1 MLVTR
6 FLGPQILRCV
16 SSKIS
21 VEDFEGHDRTPVD
34 EMAKTKV
41 NRRRYYEKLA
51 SSRFGLSLPGLGYDT
66 FRFDELFLQCLIY
79 YLTAV

>member
-1 MLVTR
+1 MTICS

-21 VEDFEGHDRTPVD
+21 VEDFEGHDQTPYK

-51 SSRFGLSLPGLGYDT
+51 SARFGLSLPGLGYDT
-66 FRFDELFLQCLIY
+66 FRYDETVLLAF
-79 YLTAV
+79 ANE